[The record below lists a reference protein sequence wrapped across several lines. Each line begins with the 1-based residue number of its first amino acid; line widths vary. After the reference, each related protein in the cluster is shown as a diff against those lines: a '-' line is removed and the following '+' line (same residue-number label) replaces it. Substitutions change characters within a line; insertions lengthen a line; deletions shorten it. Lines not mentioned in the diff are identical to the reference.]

1 MPRVTIPT
9 GIFGPD
15 GREEELSEFLCDAP
29 DCPNIATEAIGCLRE
44 FGQSAMMC
52 AEHAGTRGAR
62 STATRKTRDDESL

>member
-29 DCPNIATEAIGCLRE
+29 DCPNIATEAIG
-44 FGQSAMMC
+44 
-52 AEHAGTRGAR
+52 
-62 STATRKTRDDESL
+62 